1 MPSDI
6 HEALNL
12 YFFVPNS
19 TTELDNFSE
28 CTRNEHNNYY
38 VNYNNYSDD
47 SGSFNRLLRT

>member
-12 YFFVPNS
+12 YFVPN

-28 CTRNEHNNYY
+28 CIYKK
-38 VNYNNYSDD
+38 
-47 SGSFNRLLRT
+47 